1 MWVEMMILK
10 IVREEEDNG
19 EKAGGFQATHK
30 RVRDQ
35 PWDKCVCM
43 CVEGGSVCEREQAGE
58 RRG

>member
-1 MWVEMMILK
+1 MILK